1 MKYKLKDFVT
11 GEMLHDEFFNRK
23 GERGVGMGWE
33 HYVNWN
39 TRMIY
44 FNDEEYAKKYDVVG
58 GLREFIKDI
67 IDLGYVEVVE

>member
-39 TRMIY
+39 TREIR
-44 FNDEEYAKKYDVVG
+44 FADDEYAKKYDVIG
-58 GLREFIKDI
+58 GLKEFIKDLI
-67 IDLGYVEVVE
+67 ELGYVEALK